1 MKKRL
6 LFCSFVGI
14 LTACQ
19 RERDIQPTLTTL
31 TGEVVG
37 TYHTNFYLDPSV
49 ALSPGQLPY
58 AEIKAE
64 SDSTVTLVFH
74 QSAPAQPDRIIQ
86 HVSLSR
92 RPTGIQLN
100 VGSSTIATLQDDRVF
115 TDNGMEKEGKLLRVT
130 LQDSSESTLSFSGF
144 RQ

>member
-19 RERDIQPTLTTL
+19 REGDIQPNITTL

-37 TYHTNFYLDPSV
+37 TYHTNFYLDPAV
-49 ALSPGQLPY
+49 ALSSGQLPY

-64 SDSTVTLVFH
+64 SDSTVTLIVH
-74 QSAPAQPDRIIQ
+74 RPTQIDWTIQ

-92 RPTGIQLN
+92 QSASIQLN
-100 VGSSTIATLQDDRVF
+100 VGSSTVATLQSDQVF
-115 TDNGMEKEGKLLRVT
+115 TSNGMEKDGKLLRIT
-130 LQDSSESTLSFSGF
+130 LQNGSENTVNFTGA

>member
-19 RERDIQPTLTTL
+19 REGDIQPTSTTL

-37 TYHTNFYLDPSV
+37 TYRTNFYIDPSV
-49 ALSPGQLPY
+49 ALSAGQLPY
-58 AEIKAE
+58 AEVKAE
-64 SDSTVTLVFH
+64 SDNKVTLVFH
-74 QSAPAQPDRIIQ
+74 QPALAQKDRVVQ

-92 RPTGIQLN
+92 RANSIQFN
-100 VGSSTIATLQDDRVF
+100 VSSSTIATLQADRVF
-115 TDNGMEKEGKLLRVT
+115 SDNGMEKEGQLLRIT
-130 LQDSSESTLSFSGF
+130 LQDGSESTLNFSGA

>member
-19 RERDIQPTLTTL
+19 REGDIQPTLTTL

-37 TYHTNFYLDPSV
+37 TYRTNFYLDPSI
-49 ALSPGQLPY
+49 ALSSGQLPY

-64 SDSTVTLVFH
+64 SDSTVTLVIH
-74 QSAPAQPDRIIQ
+74 RPAPAQTDWTIQ

-92 RPTGIQLN
+92 QSTNIQLN
-100 VGSSTIATLQDDRVF
+100 VGSSTIATLQNDRVF
-115 TDNGMEKEGKLLRVT
+115 TSNGMEKEGKLLRIT
-130 LQDSSESTLSFSGF
+130 LQDGSESTLSFSGAK
-144 RQ
+144 Q

>member
-19 RERDIQPTLTTL
+19 REGDIQPNVTTL

-49 ALSPGQLPY
+49 ALSSGQLPY

-64 SDSTVTLVFH
+64 SDSTVTLVVH
-74 QSAPAQPDRIIQ
+74 RPALVQTDWTIQ

-92 RPTGIQLN
+92 RPTSIQLN
-100 VGSSTIATLQDDRVF
+100 VGSSTIATLQSDRVF
-115 TDNGMEKEGKLLRVT
+115 TSNGMEKEGKLLRIT
-130 LQDSSESTLSFSGF
+130 LQDSSESTVSFTGA